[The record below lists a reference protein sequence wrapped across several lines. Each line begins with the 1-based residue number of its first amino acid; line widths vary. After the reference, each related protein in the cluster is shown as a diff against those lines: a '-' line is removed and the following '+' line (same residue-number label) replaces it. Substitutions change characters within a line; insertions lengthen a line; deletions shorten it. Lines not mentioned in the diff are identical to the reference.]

1 MRRYLFPLLVALAAL
16 PAAARAQD
24 PAGPIPA
31 EVVERITRLVNDTAT
46 TQLTGPARIARGS
59 TVTGSVAVLEGSLVL
74 GGRVDGDLAVVNGDL
89 ELLEGAAVT
98 GTVTV
103 VGGRVTGR
111 ERAALGGLTAFD
123 ERLDYMRRGGRLYAQ
138 GQAAPAP
145 ADADSAEVA
154 AAPGDWSRAQDEEGE
169 RAARPEPQDEPR
181 DDDWSRGAG
190 LEIRRR
196 RGPHDGRADFVV
208 TTGNGYNRV
217 EGLPITFGPVFET
230 PGSNPF
236 RFRLNGVYRTE
247 AGLALGPGRWGFEA
261 RAEQFFGG
269 HRVFRAGA
277 SLFRTIDPIEEWH
290 LSKLENGISTFL
302 LHRDVRDHYLR
313 EGASFYG
320 RIDPRESPLS
330 ATLELRLETHTAVEA
345 GSPWALFNND
355 EPWRPQPL
363 AAGGTLHSLAL
374 STRLDTRNDVEDPT
388 TGWFVQGQIEQAL
401 KTGLGGTAARSVEPE
416 GTDGLPVT
424 LREYQ
429 LFTRGVVD
437 VRRYNR
443 INPTSRLNF
452 RFLGGGSL
460 DGSALPPQRQ
470 HVLGGE
476 GSLPGYGFFA
486 LDCGA
491 RERRVVTGSPEGAQ
505 TEFFPAY
512 GCDRFVLGQAEYRG
526 QLAFRLD
533 LGLGGGDGDDEE
545 WSEPGGGT
553 NLSADLGWVLF
564 ADVGRAWSRDPDLH
578 DEETAADVGFG
589 VLLGRLG
596 VYLAIPVAEGGDG
609 VNLFVRLNPRF

>member
-16 PAAARAQD
+16 PAIARAQD

-46 TQLTGPARIARGS
+46 IQLTGPARITRGS
-59 TVTGSVAVLEGSLVL
+59 TVTGSVAVLEGSLTL

-103 VGGRVTGR
+103 VGGRVVGR
-111 ERAALGGLTAFD
+111 ERAAVGGGVTAFD
-123 ERLDYMRRGGRLYAQ
+123 ERLDYLRRGGRLYAQ
-138 GQAAPAP
+138 GQEPPP
-145 ADADSAEVA
+145 ADAAEPA
-154 AAPGDWSRAQDEEGE
+154 AAPGDWSRADDEEDE
-169 RAARPEPQDEPR
+169 RAATPAEPEDRRR
-181 DDDWSRGAG
+181 DDDWRRGDEIG
-190 LEIRRR
+190 LRR

-236 RFRLNGVYRTE
+236 RFRMNGVYRTE

-269 HRVFRAGA
+269 HRVLRAGA
-277 SLFRTIDPIEEWH
+277 TLFRTIDPIEEWH

-302 LHRDVRDHYLR
+302 LHRDIRDHYLR
-313 EGASFYG
+313 EGARLYA
-320 RIDPRESPLS
+320 RVDPRESPVS
-330 ATLELRLETHTAVEA
+330 ATLELRLESHKAVEA

-363 AAGGTLHSLAL
+363 AASGPLHSLAL
-374 STRLDTRNDVEDPT
+374 ASRLDTRNDVEDPT
-388 TGWFVQGQIEQAL
+388 TGWYVQGEIEQAI
-401 KTGLGGTAARSVEPE
+401 KSGLGGSTATPLS
-416 GTDGLPVT
+416 TDGTEGLPLT
-424 LREYQ
+424 LRSYGI
-429 LFTRGVVD
+429 FTRGTVD

-443 INPTSRLNF
+443 ISPTSRLNF

-460 DGSALPPQRQ
+460 DGSPLPPQRQ

-491 RERRVVTGSPEGAQ
+491 RDRRLVTSPEDGSPP
-505 TEFFPAY
+505 EFFPAY

-526 QLAFRLD
+526 ELSFRLD
-533 LGLGGGDGDDEE
+533 LGLGGGDDDDE
-545 WSEPGGGT
+545 WSESDGGT
-553 NLSADLGWVLF
+553 GVSADLGWVLF
-564 ADVGRAWSRDPDLH
+564 ADVGRAWALDPDFR

-596 VYLAIPVAEGGDG
+596 VYLAIPVADGGDG